1 MQKSENLNDKMQKP
15 IKEWKEDDR
24 PREKMIHK
32 GSSSLSDSEI
42 LAIIINN
49 GTRGKSAIDLS
60 KELLHIA
67 DNDISK
73 LVNMDI
79 ASLQQVKGIGPAKA
93 VSIAATLE
101 LAKRFKIRSFGE
113 MKVYR
118 SPEEIAQYFIPEFQ
132 GFRTEVFFALLLNS
146 SNQIIKRVNI
156 STGTLNSSVV
166 HPREVFRFAV
176 VESAAS
182 IIILHNHPSG
192 NPAPSNEDKDITR
205 NLVEAG
211 NMMKIKV
218 IDHIIIAANSFYSFA
233 REGLI

>member
-1 MQKSENLNDKMQKP
+1 MQKP

-24 PREKMIHK
+24 PREKMMQK
-32 GSSSLSDSEI
+32 GSGSLSDSEI

-49 GTRGKSAIDLS
+49 GTRGKSAIDLA
-60 KELLHIA
+60 KELLGLV

-73 LVNMDI
+73 LVNLEYATI
-79 ASLQQVKGIGPAKA
+79 QTIKGIGPAKA
-93 VSIAATLE
+93 VSIAASLE

-113 MKVYR
+113 LKSYR
-118 SPEEIAQYFIPEFQ
+118 SPEEIAQYFIPEFM
-132 GFRTEVFFALLLNS
+132 GMRTETFFALLLNT
-146 SNQIIKRVNI
+146 SNQVIKRVNI
-156 STGTLNSSVV
+156 SQGSLNSSVV

-182 IIILHNHPSG
+182 MILLHNHPSG
-192 NPAPSNEDKDITR
+192 NPNPSNEDKEITR

-218 IDHIIIAANSFYSFA
+218 IDHIIIAGNTFYSFA
-233 REGLI
+233 KNGLI

>member
-1 MQKSENLNDKMQKP
+1 MQKP

-24 PREKMIHK
+24 PREKMMTK
-32 GSSSLSDSEI
+32 GADSLSDSEI

-60 KELLHIA
+60 KELLNLA
-67 DNDISK
+67 ENDISR
-73 LVNMDI
+73 LVNLDYATI
-79 ASLQQVKGIGPAKA
+79 QTIKGIGPAKA
-93 VSIAATLE
+93 VSIAASLE
-101 LAKRFKIRSFGE
+101 LAKRFKIRSFGD

-118 SPEEIAQYFIPEFQ
+118 SPEEIAQFFIPEFH

-156 STGTLNSSVV
+156 STGSLNSSIV
-166 HPREVFRFAV
+166 HPREVFRSAI

-182 IIILHNHPSG
+182 IIVLHNHPSG
-192 NPAPSNEDKDITR
+192 NPNPSNEDKEITR
-205 NLVEAG
+205 NLVEVG
-211 NMMKIKV
+211 NIMKIKV
-218 IDHIIIAANSFYSFA
+218 LDHLIIAGNTFYSFA